1 MELRMFKKS
10 GIALALAALAAN
22 GFAAELTSDKDTK
35 FEINVDVGAYFL
47 STKGTAGTPPAE
59 LLGKGLNQ
67 VEIKATKKINDD
79 ISIFG
84 EIEVDYDPVID
95 NNAVITDDTR
105 VGIASK
111 MFGRVSVGQF
121 DSFFE
126 DNVIEALGVG
136 HGEKGFVTEPESS
149 NDGRHIQYQH
159 KIGGFSFAVD
169 LTSSINALGTENGVG
184 SAYAVK
190 YELDNFAIAIG
201 HSNIAKFKS
210 DTKVAN
216 DAKTS
221 TGLTASYKFGDTKV
235 IGLVAE
241 IEPVL
246 ATAKKTTFGGV
257 ALTHTM
263 GAFDV
268 GVALQNRDNGTKTFS
283 EWAFGVGYTPFKNMQ
298 VYLDLNG
305 LNDTN
310 DKGDVVELGMKYTF

>member
-1 MELRMFKKS
+1 MFKKS
-10 GIALALAALAAN
+10 GIALALVALAAN
-22 GFAAELTSDKDTK
+22 GFAAELASDKDTK
-35 FEINVDVGAYFL
+35 FEVNVDVGAYFL
-47 STKGTAGTPPAE
+47 STKGATTTPPAE

-67 VEIKATKKINDD
+67 IEIKATKKINDD

-84 EIEVDYDPVID
+84 EIEVDYDPVVD
-95 NNAVITDDTR
+95 NNALLTDDTR

-111 MFGRVSVGQF
+111 AFGRISVGQF

-136 HGEKGFVTEPESS
+136 HGDKGFVTEPESS

-169 LTSSINALGTENGVG
+169 LTSSVNVAGTDNGVG
-184 SAYAVK
+184 AAYAVK
-190 YELDNFAIAIG
+190 YEKDNFSIALG

-210 DTKVAN
+210 DTKAAN
-216 DAKTS
+216 TDKAS

-235 IGLVAE
+235 IGLLAQV
-241 IEPVL
+241 EPVL
-246 ATAKKTTFGGV
+246 ATAKNTTFSGI

-268 GVALQNRDNGTKTFS
+268 GVALQTRDNGTKLFN

-310 DKGDVVELGMKYTF
+310 DKGDVVELGVKYTF

>member
-1 MELRMFKKS
+1 MFKKS

-22 GFAAELTSDKDTK
+22 GFAAELASDKDTK
-35 FEINVDVGAYFL
+35 FEVNVDVGAYFV
-47 STKGTAGTPPAE
+47 SKKDAAGTPPAE

-67 VEIKATKKINDD
+67 VEIKASKKINDD

-84 EIEVDYDPVID
+84 EIEVDYDPVVD

-111 MFGRVSVGQF
+111 AYGRISVGQF

-136 HGEKGFVTEPESS
+136 HGENGFVTEPASS
-149 NDGRHIQYQH
+149 NDGRHIQYSH

-169 LTSSINALGTENGVG
+169 LTSSNNAAKTENGVG
-184 SAYAVK
+184 AAYAVK
-190 YELDNFAIAIG
+190 YEQDNFSLAIG

-210 DTKVAN
+210 DTGAAN
-216 DAKTS
+216 TDKAA
-221 TGLTASYKFGDTKV
+221 TGMSASYKFGNTKV

-241 IEPVL
+241 VEPV
-246 ATAKKTTFGGV
+246 AVGGKKTTFSGV
-257 ALTHTM
+257 AFTHTM

-310 DKGDVVELGMKYTF
+310 DKGDVVELGVKYTF